1 VKIIEGQ
8 SPVDVWKQASQFL
21 IDNGGKTYNLLLAFP
36 CAGAANE
43 DALKHNDPASI
54 LGSGFDRATNV
65 ANTIFPRKTW
75 KNVSTRQALYAR
87 YARAHARGHKKQW
100 GTYFGRMIA
109 FGTTKINQIERVI
122 DALNDWQHPH
132 RAALLIHTSSA
143 ETDKLRHLGG
153 PCLQYIQFN
162 CPDSEII
169 DLVAIYRNHDY
180 CNKVLGNLHGLS
192 RLLEFVCAATSMTAG
207 RIVVHSIHA
216 YVSTSLK
223 NQKALIG
230 A

>member
-1 VKIIEGQ
+1 MKIIEGQ
-8 SPVDVWKQASQFL
+8 SPVDVWKQASRFL
-21 IDNGGKTYNLLLAFP
+21 IDNGGKSYNLLLTFP

-43 DALKHNDPASI
+43 DALRLHDPESI
-54 LGSGFDRATNV
+54 LGSGFDRATNI
-65 ANTIFPRKTW
+65 ANTIFPSKTW
-75 KNVSTRQALYAR
+75 KNVSTRPALYAR

-100 GTYFGRMIA
+100 GTYFGRMIS
-109 FGTTKINQIERVI
+109 FGATKINQIERVI

-143 ETDKLRHLGG
+143 ETDRLRHLGG

-162 CPDSEII
+162 CPDSTTI

-192 RLLEFVCAATSMTAG
+192 RLLEFVCGATNMTAG
-207 RIVVHSIHA
+207 KVVVHSIHA
-216 YVSTSLK
+216 YVNTSLK
-223 NQKALIG
+223 NQKTLIG

>member
-1 VKIIEGQ
+1 VKIVEGL

-21 IDNGGKTYNLLLAFP
+21 IDNGGKTYNVLLAFP
-36 CAGAANE
+36 CAGAASE
-43 DALKHNDPASI
+43 DALKLNDPAKI
-54 LGSGFDRATNV
+54 LGSEFDRSSNV
-65 ANTIFPRKTW
+65 ANTIFPSKTW
-75 KNVSTRQALYAR
+75 KNVNTRAALYAR
-87 YARAHARGHKKQW
+87 YTRAHARGHKKQW
-100 GTYFGRMIA
+100 GTYFGRMTS
-109 FGTTKINQIERVI
+109 FGTAKINQIERVI
-122 DALNDWQHPH
+122 DALNNWQHPH

-162 CPDSEII
+162 CPDSETI

-180 CNKVLGNLHGLS
+180 CNKVLGNLYGLS
-192 RLLEFVCAATSMTAG
+192 RLLEFVCAATSMAAG

-216 YVSTSLK
+216 YISTSLK
-223 NQKALIG
+223 NQKTLIG